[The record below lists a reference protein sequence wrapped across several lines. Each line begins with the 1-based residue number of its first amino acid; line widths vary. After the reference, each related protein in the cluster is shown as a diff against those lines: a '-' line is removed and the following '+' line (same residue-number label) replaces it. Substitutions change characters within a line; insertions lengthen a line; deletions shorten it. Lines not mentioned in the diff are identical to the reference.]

1 MAESFKTPACDQG
14 GESCPPPFS
23 PEVLDDLATAFKD
36 VWATLYAQV
45 PPDDDDAARL
55 SGNLSRTL
63 VALAVEGIT
72 DPKELRRKAIE
83 NMILTDHQ
91 AR

>member
-1 MAESFKTPACDQG
+1 M
-14 GESCPPPFS
+14 PPPFS

-45 PPDDDDAARL
+45 PPDDEDAARL

-72 DPKELRRKAIE
+72 DLKELRRKAID